1 MAKFFVEGIE
11 TVTVTRKVR
20 VEVNRKDKKA
30 ANVAFLNG
38 GGEVVSV
45 HPEKE
50 EVTARKVLH
59 TCSLKEIKD
68 ENKHY
73 QVALGAI
80 MDRVEQFLLEDKN
93 VPLDRQAVTYS
104 AYPTEPQGV
113 PVDNLDDVP
122 IKGKVQIIGENYHSG
137 LLQSPTWLE
146 LCFHCNQMIHLSGD
160 YHHIFLEDIRV
171 NKKDKGVKICKFDM
185 GS

>member
-38 GGEVVSV
+38 NGEVVSV
-45 HPEKE
+45 HPERE

-68 ENKHY
+68 EHKHY
-73 QVALGAI
+73 QVALSAI
-80 MDRVEQFLLEDKN
+80 MDRVEQFLLKEKN
-93 VPLDRQAVTYS
+93 VPLDRQAVTFS
-104 AYPTEPQGV
+104 AYPSDPI
-113 PVDNLDDVP
+113 PVDNLDEVP
-122 IKGKVQIIGENYHSG
+122 IKGKLQIIGDNYHSG

-146 LCFHCNQMIHLSGD
+146 LCYHCNCMIHLSGD
-160 YHHIFLEDIRV
+160 YHHIFLEDITV
-171 NKKDKGVKICKFDM
+171 TKKAKGVKICKFDM

>member
-30 ANVAFLNG
+30 ANVAFLRG
-38 GGEVVSV
+38 SGEVVSV

-50 EVTARKVLH
+50 EVTSRKVLH

-68 ENKHY
+68 EHKHY
-73 QVALGAI
+73 QVAMAAI
-80 MDRVEQFLLEDKN
+80 EDRVEQYLEEEKN
-93 VPLDRQAVTYS
+93 IPVANQMVTFSAYS
-104 AYPTEPQGV
+104 ADPFPI
-113 PVDNLDDVP
+113 DNLDEVP
-122 IKGKVQIIGENYHSG
+122 IEGKVQIIGRNYDSG
-137 LLQSPTWLE
+137 LLKSPTWLE
-146 LCFHCNQMIHLSGD
+146 LCYHCNCMIHLSED
-160 YHHIFLEDIRV
+160 FHHTFLEGIMEI
-171 NKKDKGVKICKFDM
+171 DKAGEVKICEFSM